1 MDDTRPDEERLPWLH
16 APRRPKSSTRS
27 AKGKAQPR
35 RVETPIFVLLSLFML
50 AGIGVIAFLAGR
62 GSVPI
67 RPVQTRPEPT
77 LPQARVNL
85 PPAVAPS
92 LAPLPAPAP
101 PVAQVAPSPTPA
113 KIRSASLA
121 SHKSAKTRSA
131 TARQKS
137 AARISPRARSA
148 AAKIASDARRRAA
161 ARAHYA
167 PPYVYV
173 AQPSP
178 AKPGRVIQLG
188 VYYDPRHADA
198 AWRRVVI
205 AYPYLGKLPK
215 AVVPARGMANQPV
228 YYRLQ
233 LGTRSRRD
241 ARILCRNLLSIGRGC
256 RVV

>member
-1 MDDTRPDEERLPWLH
+1 MDDTRSDEERLPWLH
-16 APRRPKSSTRS
+16 APRRPKSAPRTTGT
-27 AKGKAQPR
+27 AKPR
-35 RVETPIFVLLSLFML
+35 RSDTPLFVLLSLFML

-67 RPVQTRPEPT
+67 GPIATRPEPA
-77 LPQARVNL
+77 PPREARVNL
-85 PPAVAPS
+85 PPAIAPSVAPAPASAPELAPS
-92 LAPLPAPAP
+92 LARAAAPKPKRVAATSLR
-101 PVAQVAPSPTPA
+101 PVKA
-113 KIRSASLA
+113 RSVSI
-121 SHKSAKTRSA
+121 SKKSV
-131 TARQKS
+131 
-137 AARISPRARSA
+137 ARITPRARSA
-148 AAKIASDARRRAA
+148 AAKITSDARRRAA
-161 ARAHYA
+161 RRARYA
-167 PPYVYV
+167 PRYVYV

>member
-1 MDDTRPDEERLPWLH
+1 MEDTRPDEERLPWLH
-16 APRRPKSSTRS
+16 APRRPKSS
-27 AKGKAQPR
+27 PR
-35 RVETPIFVLLSLFML
+35 RTTGKSKPRLAETPIFILLSLFML

-62 GSVPI
+62 GSVP
-67 RPVQTRPEPT
+67 TRPTAVKPEPA
-77 LPQARVNL
+77 LPRQATVDL
-85 PPAVAPS
+85 QPSIEPAA
-92 LAPLPAPAP
+92 APALS
-101 PVAQVAPSPTPA
+101 APSPALAVPERKRAAPA
-113 KIRSASLA
+113 SSQKPANAGSVPAPS
-121 SHKSAKTRSA
+121 KSVS
-131 TARQKS
+131 
-137 AARISPRARSA
+137 RITPRARNA

-161 ARAHYA
+161 ARARYA
-167 PPYVYV
+167 PPYVYI

-198 AWRRVVI
+198 AWRRVVL

>member
-16 APRRPKSSTRS
+16 APRRPKSS
-27 AKGKAQPR
+27 PR
-35 RVETPIFVLLSLFML
+35 RITGKSKPRRAETPIFILLSLFML

-62 GSVPI
+62 GSVP
-67 RPVQTRPEPT
+67 TRPTAVKPEPA
-77 LPQARVNL
+77 LPRQATVDL
-85 PPAVAPS
+85 PPSIGPAA
-92 LAPLPAPAP
+92 APALS
-101 PVAQVAPSPTPA
+101 APSPALAAPERNRAAPASSQEPA
-113 KIRSASLA
+113 KARSVPAPS
-121 SHKSAKTRSA
+121 KTVS
-131 TARQKS
+131 
-137 AARISPRARSA
+137 RITPRARNA

-161 ARAHYA
+161 TRTRYA
-167 PPYVYV
+167 PPYVYI

-198 AWRRVVI
+198 AWRRVVL

>member
-1 MDDTRPDEERLPWLH
+1 MDDTRSDEERLPWLH
-16 APRRPKSSTRS
+16 APRRPKSAPR
-27 AKGKAQPR
+27 KGKAMPR
-35 RVETPIFVLLSLFML
+35 RTETPIFVLLSLFML

-67 RPVQTRPEPT
+67 RPVQTRPEPA

-85 PPAVAPS
+85 PPAVAPNV
-92 LAPLPAPAP
+92 APVPAPAP
-101 PVAQVAPSPTPA
+101 VAESVPSPAPA
-113 KIRSASLA
+113 KVRSASLS

-131 TARQKS
+131 LPRKTS
-137 AARISPRARSA
+137 AARISTRARSA

-161 ARAHYA
+161 VRARYA

-173 AQPSP
+173 EQPSP
-178 AKPGRVIQLG
+178 AKPGRIIQLG